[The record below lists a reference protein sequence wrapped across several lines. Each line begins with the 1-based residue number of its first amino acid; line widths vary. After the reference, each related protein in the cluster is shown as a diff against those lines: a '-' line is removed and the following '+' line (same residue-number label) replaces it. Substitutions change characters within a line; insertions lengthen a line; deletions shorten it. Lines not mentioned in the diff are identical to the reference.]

1 MDETHTL
8 DALVQFLYHDMPAE
22 DAYLTAKVLEN
33 NTDMRAT
40 YVEMLASKV
49 LLPKVTFTPSNNVVN
64 RIMQYSATTMDNC
77 SPMSSLIY

>member
-22 DAYLTAKVLEN
+22 DAYLTAKVLES
-33 NTDMRAT
+33 NTEMRAT

-49 LLPKVTFTPSNNVVN
+49 LLPNDFNAVEMVV
-64 RIMQYSATTMDNC
+64 QF
-77 SPMSSLIY
+77 L